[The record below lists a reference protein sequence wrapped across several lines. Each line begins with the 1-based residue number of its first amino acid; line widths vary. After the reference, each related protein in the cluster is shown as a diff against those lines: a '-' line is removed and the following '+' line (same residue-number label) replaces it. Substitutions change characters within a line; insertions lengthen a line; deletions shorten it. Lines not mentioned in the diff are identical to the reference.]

1 MELFDTHFHI
11 DDINIKDFTSELPND
26 IKFLFMAVSGDLS
39 SAAKVRNFAEE
50 LNNCWFACGVHPH
63 EADAANGDFSGFA
76 EFKGHS
82 KLKAVGEIGL
92 DYFYDLSD
100 RESQIKTFDYFLN
113 LALEWQ
119 LPAIIHL
126 RDKNECFSAYEDA
139 LNLLTPFASNG
150 GRFVIHCFSATPEW
164 VEKFLALGG
173 FLGMTGMVTF
183 KQADNIRESLKYIP
197 LDRLVIETDSP
208 YLAPVPF
215 RGKTNHPKYL
225 PVIADFIAKEKSVPV
240 EELSAIT
247 TANGKKLYQ
256 LD

>member
-11 DDINIKDFTSELPND
+11 DDITAENFAQGLPDGVDFL
-26 IKFLFMAVSGDLS
+26 LMAVSGDLT
-39 SAAKVRNFAEE
+39 SAFKVRDFAGQ

-63 EADAANGDFSGFA
+63 EADAAQGDFSGFA
-76 EFKGHS
+76 ELKKHP

-92 DYFYDLSD
+92 DYFYDLSG
-100 RESQIKTFDYFLN
+100 RQSQIETFDYFLN
-113 LALEWQ
+113 MALEWR

-126 RDKNECFSAYEDA
+126 RDKNDRFSAYEDA
-139 LNLLTPFASNG
+139 LNLLTPFAANS
-150 GRFVIHCFSATPEW
+150 GRFVVHCFSATPEW
-164 VEKFLALGG
+164 AEKFLELGG

-183 KQADNIRESLKYIP
+183 KQAVNIRESLKHIP
-197 LDRLVIETDSP
+197 LNRLVIETDAP

-225 PVIADFIAKEKSVPV
+225 PVIADFIAKEKSMPV
-240 EELSAIT
+240 EELAAIT
-247 TANGKKLYQ
+247 TANGKKLYN